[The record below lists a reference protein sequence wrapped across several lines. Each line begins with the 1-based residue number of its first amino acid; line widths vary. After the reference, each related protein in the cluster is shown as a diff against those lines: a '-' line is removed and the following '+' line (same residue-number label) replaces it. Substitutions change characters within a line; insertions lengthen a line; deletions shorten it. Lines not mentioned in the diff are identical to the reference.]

1 MMKYYVVD
9 AFTKELFSGN
19 PAGICPVGD
28 WPAERLMCDIAA
40 ENNLSE
46 TAFIRPH
53 GSGYDIRWFT
63 PAGEFDLCGH
73 ATLAS
78 AFIVMNIL
86 EPGRQAVDFSSMSG
100 PLRVT
105 REEGG
110 LYQLDFPAR
119 PPREIEPMALVEQS
133 LGLRPRGLYLA
144 RDHVALFDTAE
155 QVRSLT
161 PDFNVMR
168 RIKNC
173 IGLIATA
180 PGDGEYDFVS
190 RYFAPNDGIVEDP
203 VTGSA
208 HCTLVPFWAR
218 RLGRRELTARQVS
231 KRGGTLYCRDGGE
244 RIFIAGH
251 AVLYSAG
258 ELKL

>member
-1 MMKYYVVD
+1 
-9 AFTKELFSGN
+9 
-19 PAGICPVGD
+19 
-28 WPAERLMCDIAA
+28 MCDIAA

-119 PPREIEPMALVEQS
+119 PPQIGRA
-133 LGLRPRGLYLA
+133 
-144 RDHVALFDTAE
+144 HV
-155 QVRSLT
+155 
-161 PDFNVMR
+161 
-168 RIKNC
+168 
-173 IGLIATA
+173 
-180 PGDGEYDFVS
+180 
-190 RYFAPNDGIVEDP
+190 
-203 VTGSA
+203 
-208 HCTLVPFWAR
+208 
-218 RLGRRELTARQVS
+218 
-231 KRGGTLYCRDGGE
+231 
-244 RIFIAGH
+244 
-251 AVLYSAG
+251 
-258 ELKL
+258 